1 MGKYMRDK
9 INRLASGIVETDIPK
24 LKITPESIDTQVL
37 YGEITKFEIELS
49 SENNVYIK
57 GLAYSSN
64 IRVKILTPAFGGYNV
79 SIFAEV
85 DSRYRTADETIKGE
99 INLITGGGER
109 SIPFIFRVFA
119 GQTGKTLNSL
129 RTIEDFTAIAKED
142 PQTALRIFEYKDFT
156 QALFMSD
163 MKLRAFYTGFIARPD
178 KQTAMEEFLVS
189 SKAKK
194 PIRISFEQE
203 SYIYENLRERQSF
216 SIPIRKNT
224 WGHFKLSVKTG
235 AEFIYLHHKNISEDD
250 FEGNTCVFQFD
261 IIPKKLSQGKNAARI
276 EFYCANASYE
286 LKIEVHNKAEKSTER
301 RNSNYRRHF
310 FAYLRYRLLYE
321 CRKDDALPEKMIEEL
336 DRIAEEGE
344 KRLLIKLL
352 KAEALFLKG
361 DEYLTRA
368 ILDEEREALRFHRH
382 ERYFEYILFE
392 YISLIADEVAGQRDY
407 FIKQVKKLIEQGY
420 YEFAPF
426 LIKADRVLNES
437 PALLFEFL
445 SEAYRAGVRSPF
457 IYLHYC
463 RILNE
468 NPEFLHGIFD
478 METAALHFGIDED
491 LLSDALM
498 EEIAIRARNM
508 RSLKTSHS
516 LLFKKIYQKNLDKE
530 ILSALCSLLVDTD
543 CRNQSVHIWYELGME
558 EDVAVDGIFEYY
570 IYTFPESEK
579 KLIHEKV
586 IAYFLVNQSLDHV
599 SKTLLYKNILE
610 YADKEGD
617 IYKDFYPQIRSF
629 AQEQLLSLRINKHL
643 AVIYRSILREDM
655 IDKRLAKV
663 IPTVLSA
670 YEIEYDS
677 KHIKAAVVIYPELN
691 GDYIYNLDESTAYV
705 PVFSA
710 HASILLQDGFGNRYN
725 SLNAKKE
732 LLLDMPEILE
742 ACKRL
747 CPNHQLFE
755 LERILSLLKGGEISF
770 EDAKLMKDAT
780 RDMNLS
786 DMFRSR
792 IMSKIIEFFK
802 ENSKKPSGPDIW
814 VLEDNYDFLVEA
826 DKESLSAKDRGMICD
841 TLINIGYLK
850 EAYEMVLKYGHDIVS
865 PDHLL
870 KLCSRLI
877 SAKQFE
883 QGRLGRVSF
892 EVLRSGYSDQILLE
906 YLCKKYNGSTENMFM
921 LLNAS
926 VSEHVE
932 TYDLEER
939 LIAQMLF
946 SGNTQYLDQSFA
958 WYVSRKKTNELIVRA
973 YFTLKSEEF
982 FMQDKELPQRVFEY
996 LENAITNASETA
1008 RIPTIYK
1015 LAATKYYA
1023 DMSDIEE
1030 EKKTLLGAMINDLI
1044 DKGFIF
1050 PYYKKLSKWIA
1061 LPQDIKDKEMVVYY
1075 GNKFSLPRLRS
1086 RILPYE
1092 NEFKPDDM
1100 RRIYMNIFIKEKLL
1114 FGGDIWEYEIY
1125 EEDEEGRESIRAS
1138 GSLKHGIESS
1148 LNAQSRFENL
1158 NRLDILSVD
1167 KSQGLQEK
1175 LEDYIVKNEIAAK
1188 FFDLL

>member
-1 MGKYMRDK
+1 MRDK
-9 INRLASGIVETDIPK
+9 INRLAGGIVESDVPK
-24 LKITPESIDTQVL
+24 LRISPDSIDVAVL
-37 YGEITKFEIELS
+37 YGEITKFEIEIT
-49 SENNVYIK
+49 SENNVYVK

-64 IRVKILTPAFGGYNV
+64 IRVKILTPAFGGYNA

-85 DSRYRTADETIKGE
+85 DSRYRTADEMIRGE
-99 INLITGGGER
+99 IHLITGGGER
-109 SIPFIFRVFA
+109 SIPFVFRIFA

-142 PQTALRIFEYKDFT
+142 PKTALRIFEYKDFT

-163 MKLRAFYTGFIARPD
+163 MKLRAFYTGFSARPD

-189 SKAKK
+189 AKAKK
-194 PIRISFEQE
+194 QIRISFERE
-203 SYIYENLRERQSF
+203 KYIYENIRERQSF
-216 SIPIRKNT
+216 SVPIRKNT
-224 WGHFKLSVKTG
+224 WGHLKFYVKSV
-235 AEFIYLHHKNISEDD
+235 AEFIYLHHKNIGEED
-250 FEGNTCVFQFD
+250 FQENLCNFQFD
-261 IIPKKLSQGKNAARI
+261 IIPKKLGPGKNSARI
-276 EFYCANASYE
+276 KFYCANASYE
-286 LKIEVHNKAEKSTER
+286 LKIEVHNQQQKNTEKASL
-301 RNSNYRRHF
+301 SYRRHF
-310 FAYLRYRLLYE
+310 FAYLKHRLLYE
-321 CRKDDALPEKMIEEL
+321 CRKDDTLPAKMVKEL
-336 DRIAEEGE
+336 DAISDTEE

-361 DEYLTRA
+361 DEYLTRS

-382 ERYFEYILFE
+382 ENYFEYILFE

-407 FIKQVKKLIEQGY
+407 FLKQVKKLIEQGY
-420 YEFAPF
+420 YEFLPF
-426 LIKADRVLNES
+426 LIKTDRVLNES
-437 PALLFEFL
+437 PALLFESL

-457 IYLHYC
+457 LYLRYC
-463 RILNE
+463 ELLNG
-468 NPEFLHGIFD
+468 NPEFLHGLFD
-478 METAALHFGIDED
+478 LETAALHFGIDHD
-491 LLSDALM
+491 LLSDALI
-498 EEIAIRARNM
+498 EEIALRARNM
-508 RSLKTSHS
+508 RSLKKSHCV
-516 LLFKKIYQKNLDKE
+516 LFKKLYQKNLDRE
-530 ILSALCSLLVDTD
+530 ILSVLCSLLINNDYRD
-543 CRNQSVHIWYELGME
+543 RSVHIWYELGVE

-570 IYTFPESEK
+570 IYTLPEDKK
-579 KLIHEKV
+579 KLVHEKAL
-586 IAYFLVNQSLDHV
+586 AYFLVHPTLDHA
-599 SKTLLYKNILE
+599 SRTLLYENILE
-610 YADKEGD
+610 YADQEGD
-617 IYKDFYPQIRSF
+617 IYRDFYPQIKSF
-629 AQEQLLSLRINKHL
+629 ALEQLLSLRINKHL
-643 AVIYRSILREDM
+643 ALIYRSVLRADM

-691 GDYIYNLDESTAYV
+691 GDYLYTLDENTAYV
-705 PVFSA
+705 PVFSS
-710 HASILLQDGFGNRYN
+710 HASILLQDAFGNRYN

-742 ACKRL
+742 VCRGL

-755 LERILSLLKGGEISF
+755 LERLLALLKGGEISF
-770 EDAKLMKDAT
+770 EDAKLMRDAA

-792 IMSKIIEFFK
+792 IMSRIIEFFK

-814 VLEDNYDFLVEA
+814 VIEDNYDFLVEA
-826 DKESLSAKDRGMICD
+826 DKESLSAKDRGRICD

-850 EAYEMVLKYGHDIVS
+850 EAYGMVLKYGHDIVA

-877 SAKQFE
+877 SAKQFD
-883 QGRLGRVSF
+883 LGMLDKISF
-892 EVLRSGYSDQILLE
+892 EVLRSGYSDQTLLE
-906 YLCKKYNGSTENMFM
+906 YLCKKYNGSTEDMFM
-921 LLNAS
+921 LLSAS
-926 VSEHVE
+926 VGEHVE

-973 YFTLKSEEF
+973 YFTLKSEDF
-982 FMQDKELPQRVFEY
+982 FMKDKELPQRVFEY

-1023 DMSDIEE
+1023 DMSDLDEGRRAV
-1030 EKKTLLGAMINDLI
+1030 LAAMINDLI
-1044 DKGFIF
+1044 DQGFVF

-1061 LPQDIKDKEMVVYY
+1061 LPQDIRDKEMVVYY

-1092 NEFKPDDM
+1092 NEFKPDEM
-1100 RRIYMNIFIKEKLL
+1100 RRMYMNIFIREKLL
-1114 FGGDIWEYEIY
+1114 FGGDVWEYEIY
-1125 EEDEEGRESIRAS
+1125 EEDEEGKESIRAS
-1138 GSLKHGIESS
+1138 GSLRHGMQSG
-1148 LNAQSRFENL
+1148 LNAQSRFEHL
-1158 NRLDILSVD
+1158 NRLDILSAD